1 MVLYDWNNVSGIMC
15 PSFNISKINSTT
27 FQCPINLT
35 HLCNETINVE
45 FETWTLD
52 KKFLKNGPFGRVFL
66 NCSSLIEEI
75 IPEKN
80 SQKGG
85 LSEAIFSILEGA
97 ASILS
102 EVQKFLET
110 SVWLFQMRVTKP
122 PKMHPLLKS
131 FFWQIP
137 HLSLLST
144 YSYLF
149 TNLFVKGW
157 FTWMYLDRMDWLDV
171 MYHNMWW

>member
-1 MVLYDWNNVSGIMC
+1 MGHSDYLECIDKFVVLYDWNNVSGIMC

-35 HLCNETINVE
+35 HLCNETINIE

-66 NCSSLIEEI
+66 NCSLLE
-75 IPEKN
+75 IPEN
-80 SQKGG
+80 SQKG

-102 EVQKFLET
+102 EVPIVIKNWT
-110 SVWLFQMRVTKP
+110 SFRRV
-122 PKMHPLLKS
+122 
-131 FFWQIP
+131 F
-137 HLSLLST
+137 
-144 YSYLF
+144 
-149 TNLFVKGW
+149 
-157 FTWMYLDRMDWLDV
+157 
-171 MYHNMWW
+171 

>member
-1 MVLYDWNNVSGIMC
+1 MGSLVMKKVEFSTVLVFTTLFFQFHQLSALEEKCSDIQTFKPNNLTFPGGKISPLSNLTWGINEFGDYLECIDKFVVLYDWNNVSGIMC

-27 FQCPINLT
+27 FQCPVNLT

-80 SQKGG
+80 SQKSG
-85 LSEAIFSILEGA
+85 LSE
-97 ASILS
+97 
-102 EVQKFLET
+102 
-110 SVWLFQMRVTKP
+110 
-122 PKMHPLLKS
+122 
-131 FFWQIP
+131 
-137 HLSLLST
+137 
-144 YSYLF
+144 
-149 TNLFVKGW
+149 
-157 FTWMYLDRMDWLDV
+157 
-171 MYHNMWW
+171 